1 MHVTEERFLIR
12 RGQFATSSN
21 LSQILTEV
29 RWGIETVRWP
39 KGAEKFTIKPTL
51 KGNGVVPIKEACILH
66 LKSCGWAPEHRLKL
80 AARER
85 PGPLDAVK
93 QLPDG
98 RFFAFEWETGNISST
113 HRALNK
119 MAVGLLEGVLAG
131 GILVL
136 PTRKLY
142 KFLTDR
148 IGNFEEIVPYFPMWE
163 SLAVKDGVLAVF
175 AIEHD
180 AESPRVSL
188 IKKGT
193 DGRALV

>member
-1 MHVTEERFLIR
+1 MHVIEERFLIR
-12 RGQFATSSN
+12 RGQFAKSSN

-29 RWGIETVRWP
+29 RSGIDSVRWP
-39 KGAEKFTIKPTL
+39 KGAGKFTIRPTQ
-51 KGNGVVPIKEACILH
+51 KGNGVVPIKKACIAH
-66 LKSCGWAPEHRLKL
+66 LKRCGWIAEQRLKL
-80 AARER
+80 AAHEK

-119 MAVGLLEGVLAG
+119 MAVGLLEGILAG

-142 KFLTDR
+142 EFLTDR
-148 IGNFEEIVPYFPMWE
+148 IGNFEEIAPYFPMWE
-163 SLAVKDGVLAVF
+163 SLTVNNGVLAVF

-180 AESPRVSL
+180 AESSRVSL